1 MTAITQ
7 ISPAQC
13 ELQSFLNAQVSKA
26 TATAYRSDLVEF
38 FGTQIVI
45 ADQIREVTT
54 EDIED
59 FRNRLVEQRV
69 KPNTINRKLT
79 SLRSFFKRCVG
90 LRILDHSP
98 TELVKGYKTSKTAVG
113 KAIDTDILETILE
126 DARNKSDPYMSARD
140 VALITVLLFAG
151 LRRSEASNMQWSHII
166 SDGGFD
172 VLILPDTK
180 SGMQQHVK
188 LAKRAK
194 DALDRLREYTHPDDT
209 YVFTSL
215 SLHQRYGEQLR
226 PDSINRIL
234 KKYGRDAGVN
244 LSAHSFRHTCCT
256 LALEGGATVQQA
268 QAHLRHADIE
278 TTMRYYEDRNKLED
292 NATDYILKD

>member
-1 MTAITQ
+1 
-7 ISPAQC
+7 
-13 ELQSFLNAQVSKA
+13 
-26 TATAYRSDLVEF
+26 VEF

-59 FRNRLVEQRV
+59 FRNRLVDQQV

-98 TELVKGYKTSKTAVG
+98 TELVKGFKTCKTAVG
-113 KAIDTDILETILE
+113 KAIDTEILETILE
-126 DARNKSDPYMSARD
+126 DAKDKSDPYMSARD

-166 SDGGFD
+166 SDGGID